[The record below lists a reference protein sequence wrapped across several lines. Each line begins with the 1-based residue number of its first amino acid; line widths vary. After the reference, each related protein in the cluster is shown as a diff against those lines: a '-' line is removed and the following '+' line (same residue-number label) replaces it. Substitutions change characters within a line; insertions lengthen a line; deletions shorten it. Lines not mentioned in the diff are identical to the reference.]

1 MKSALKILAY
11 LALVLFLVLAGGIA
25 YLYSNQDKIIAGGVE
40 KLNTQLKTPVSVS
53 TIDLDLFSGFPRV
66 RIVLNDVLIE
76 DPFGGSAPLIKAGEV
91 GLGMNVIGVIKGDYT
106 VEELAVLDG
115 EVHLRHDKNKGD
127 NWDLLVESDT
137 GSTEIN
143 LKHFEAKQVHLNYD
157 DYEEDS
163 YYEAF
168 IDALT
173 ASGSIA
179 EDVLFDINADLEHTY
194 VTIDQSKFLV
204 DAPLKGDANVL
215 FSPNDWK
222 IETRGLKL
230 AGYPVELL
238 LHSNGGKIS
247 ADQMDIPAALP
258 YAPLFELPDD
268 INISALKAS
277 WEWSG
282 TYEDWKVDFSTNGSS
297 MTYNGI
303 AIPSVS
309 CTGAFVW
316 GAQPSISVRT
326 LQVKT
331 KTGEIS
337 GSLSIEGARPQLIT
351 NLSGGSNLSELFDF
365 VETGILVNPMGFWK
379 GQDIVI
385 KQAFRSWDDLSPYG
399 SPLFEGKI
407 QLTEGSFGLAESNI
421 VFDKVEAD
429 LSADGRHIAVER
441 CFLKSEMNS
450 AVVSGMI
457 YHALEPGGYPKVEL
471 QMQSPT
477 INVDPLLFWEFE
489 DSPEDVDEET
499 TFDYSVEVQVDHITL
514 GDFVGTNLK
523 GTVFNRGAWMLG
535 KNMSIEGCDG
545 TMGGNWTLFEDG
557 SNNVFK
563 ADLSAKQ
570 IQLDQL
576 LASFNSFDIED
587 LDASNLLGEANVDAT
602 VSLTFD
608 ADWEQIS
615 SKTLVEGHGEI
626 RNGTLQ
632 NYAPLQELSAF
643 IDQGELKRINF
654 PYLSSD
660 FRVHGDTLQ
669 LPETKVENSA
679 MNLWV
684 NGWQN
689 LETDDIRYSV
699 RLGLKDLALRGK
711 NSNRDLGD
719 WIGEAENEQQPY
731 IRLIVGCNLDDVC
744 ISLDRK
750 RIKQNFKETL
760 KQEKQDL
767 LDVFKPTPKEEKK
780 PFQETP
786 GSGSFDLVWPEDSL
800 NASPRIHF

>member
-247 ADQMDIPAALP
+247 TDQMDIPAALP

-277 WEWSG
+277 CEWSG

-399 SPLFEGKI
+399 NPLFEGKI

-711 NSNRDLGD
+711 NSNRDLGN

-744 ISLDRK
+744 ISLDRQ
-750 RIKQNFKETL
+750 RIKQNFKATL

>member
-11 LALVLFLVLAGGIA
+11 LALVLFLVLAGGAA

-106 VEELAVLDG
+106 VEELAVSDG

-143 LKHFEAKQVHLNYD
+143 LKHFEAKQVHLTYD

-173 ASGSIA
+173 SSGSIS

-204 DAPLKGDANVL
+204 DAPLKGGANVL

-238 LHSNGGKIS
+238 LHSTGGKIS
-247 ADQMDIPAALP
+247 AEQMDIPAALP

-268 INISALKAS
+268 VNISALKAS
-277 WEWSG
+277 WVWSG

-309 CTGAFVW
+309 CSGAFVW
-316 GAQPSISVRT
+316 SAQPSISVRT

-523 GTVFNRGAWMLG
+523 GTVFNRGTWMLG

-545 TMGGNWTLFEDG
+545 TMGGNWTLLEDG

-563 ADLSAKQ
+563 AELSAKQ

-800 NASPRIHF
+800 NASPRIPF

>member
-1 MKSALKILAY
+1 MKSAFKILLS
-11 LALVLFLVLAGGIA
+11 LALILCLIIAGGAGYI
-25 YLYSNQDKIIAGGVE
+25 YYNQDEIIAGGVE
-40 KLNTQLKTPVSVS
+40 KLNKQLKTPVSVS

-76 DPFGGSAPLIKAGEV
+76 DPFNGTAPLIKAGEV
-91 GLGMNVIGVIKGDYT
+91 GLGMNVVGVLQGDYT
-106 VEELAVLDG
+106 IEELAVSNG
-115 EVHLRHDKNKGD
+115 EVHLRHDKKRGD
-127 NWDLLVESDT
+127 NWDLFVESDT
-137 GSTEIN
+137 ASAEIN
-143 LKHFEAKQVHLNYD
+143 LQHFEARQVELTFD
-157 DYEEDS
+157 DYEDDS

-168 IDALT
+168 IVDLT
-173 ASGSIA
+173 ASGSLGEIVIF
-179 EDVLFDINADLEHTY
+179 DVNATLEHTF
-194 VTIDQSKFLV
+194 VTIEQSKFLV
-204 DAPLKGDANVL
+204 DAPLKGGANVM
-215 FSPNDWK
+215 FSESDWQ
-222 IETRGLKL
+222 IDAEGLRL
-230 AGYPVELL
+230 AGFPVELFL
-238 LHSNGGKIS
+238 NSNGGSIS
-247 ADQMDIPAALP
+247 AQAMDLTVALP
-258 YAPLFELPDD
+258 YAPLFELPEDV
-268 INISALKAS
+268 NISGLKAD
-277 WEWSG
+277 WTWSG
-282 TYEDWKVDFSTNGSS
+282 SYEDWNVMFATNGSS

-303 AIPSVS
+303 SIPSVS
-309 CTGAFVW
+309 CSGQFSW
-316 GAQPSISVRT
+316 GAQPSIEVRD
-326 LQVKT
+326 LNVKT

-337 GSLSIEGARPQLIT
+337 GTLSINGARPQLIT
-351 NLSGGSNLSELFDF
+351 NLEGGSNLSELFDF
-365 VETGILVNPMGFWK
+365 VETGILVNPMGFWQ
-379 GQDIVI
+379 GQDLII

-399 SPLFEGKI
+399 NPLFEGKV
-407 QLTEGSFGLAESNI
+407 QLTEGSFGLAQSNI
-421 VFDKVEAD
+421 VFDKVEAE
-429 LSADGRHIAVER
+429 LIADGRHIAIER
-441 CFLKSEMNS
+441 CFLKSEVNS

-457 YHALEPGGYPKVEL
+457 YHALEPGGYPKLEL

-477 INVDPLLFWEFE
+477 INVDPLLFWEFD

-499 TFDYSVEVQVDHITL
+499 TFDYSVDVQVDLITL

-545 TMGGNWTLFEDG
+545 TMGGNWTLYEDG
-557 SNNVFK
+557 FNNVFK
-563 ADLSAKQ
+563 ADLNAKR

-587 LDASNLLGEANVDAT
+587 LDASNLLGEANVEAT

-608 ADWEQIS
+608 EEWEQLS
-615 SKTLVEGHGEI
+615 EKTLIEGHGEI

-654 PYLSSD
+654 PYLNSN

-699 RLGLKDLALRGK
+699 RLGLKDLALRGR
-711 NSNRDLGD
+711 NSNRDLGN

-731 IRLIVGCNLDDVC
+731 IRLIVGCNLEDVC
-744 ISLDRK
+744 ISLDREQ
-750 RIKQNFKETL
+750 IKQSFKETL

-767 LDVFKPTPKEEKK
+767 LDVFKPTPKEDKK

-800 NASPRIHF
+800 NASPRNRF

>member
-247 ADQMDIPAALP
+247 TDQMDIPAALP

-277 WEWSG
+277 CEWSG

-711 NSNRDLGD
+711 NSNRDLGN

-744 ISLDRK
+744 ISLDRQ
-750 RIKQNFKETL
+750 RIKQNFKATL

>member
-800 NASPRIHF
+800 NAPPRIHF